1 LNYTFT
7 ATVALLTAGIDVAR
21 SIHAVKG
28 KTAASRDTA
37 LLTLVAIVILLVGQ
51 GQIEADIDRY
61 LVSTDLY
68 PKQSH
73 ILSRFESQGIPDSND
88 GFGIAPR
95 VAQILTP
102 DDIGIGKHAEIV
114 PFLRTPD
121 YASLVETT
129 VLYIID
135 K

>member
-1 LNYTFT
+1 M
-7 ATVALLTAGIDVAR
+7 VG
-21 SIHAVKG
+21 HAAKG
-28 KTAASRDTA
+28 KAAASRDATLLA
-37 LLTLVAIVILLVGQ
+37 LVVIVILL
-51 GQIEADIDRY
+51 
-61 LVSTDLY
+61 
-68 PKQSH
+68 
-73 ILSRFESQGIPDSND
+73 FSQGIPDSND